1 MMNITWIYTVFRY
14 MCFRYDV
21 DDVDMCLVRRGE
33 VSLLLELEEQSPV
46 LYMEQSAGC
55 RQLRLVTQHLQE
67 VTSNRLE
74 NEVFAVFIWFLMH
87 IIFNFNHL
95 F

>member
-1 MMNITWIYTVFRY
+1 
-14 MCFRYDV
+14 
-21 DDVDMCLVRRGE
+21 MCLLRRGE

-55 RQLRLVTQHLQE
+55 RQLRLDTTLSGGHQQH
-67 VTSNRLE
+67 NRELI
-74 NEVFAVFIWFLMH
+74 VRSFYMVPFMH

>member
-1 MMNITWIYTVFRY
+1 MINITWIYTVFRY

-55 RQLRLVTQHLQE
+55 RQLRLDTTLSGGHQQQ
-67 VTSNRLE
+67 NREL
-74 NEVFAVFIWFLMH
+74 FAVFIWFLMH
-87 IIFNFNHL
+87 IICNFNHL